1 MNLIIDNISFNR
13 VEEESFSTTFDIGS
27 LPKHYE
33 FNEFISDE
41 DVESDRD
48 DLPRLVLM
56 GLRGSGKTSIQK
68 VVFQK
73 MSPNETLFI
82 GSNNSMLKDVVNNSA
97 FVNFQIC
104 DFPGHFDFTDSEYD
118 VQSIL
123 QGCQSLVFV
132 IDAQDAIASALNRLH
147 SVVTKAYK
155 INKNIKF
162 EVFIH
167 KVDGLTEDT
176 KMETQR
182 EIHQRANDD
191 LVDSGDE
198 QKIYISFHLTSIYDH
213 SIFEAFSRVVQ
224 KMIPHYATLENFLN
238 IIIQTSGIEKA
249 FLYDVKTKIYVATDS
264 SPVDIQSYEL
274 CCDMIDVVIDLSN
287 IYGLGENPGLMNDP
301 AFDDQ
306 SSSLIKLNNGTIL
319 YLREVCSFLAL
330 VCILRED
337 NFEKQRIIDYNF
349 VILRKGIHKLFEL
362 KDKEKESIEPR
373 NPPSFK

>member
-1 MNLIIDNISFNR
+1 MSFNR

-41 DVESDRD
+41 DAESDRD

-104 DFPGHFDFTDSEYD
+104 DFPGHFDFADSEYD
-118 VQSIL
+118 IQSIL

-287 IYGLGENPGLMNDP
+287 IYGSGENPGLMNDP

-373 NPPSFK
+373 NPPSFN

>member
-1 MNLIIDNISFNR
+1 M
-13 VEEESFSTTFDIGS
+13 SFSPTDDENFNSSFEIGS
-27 LPKHYE
+27 LSKNYE
-33 FNEFISDE
+33 YNPFIQDE
-41 DVESDRD
+41 DTESEKE
-48 DLPRLVLM
+48 DLPRLLLM

-82 GSNNSMLKDVVNNSA
+82 GSNNSILKDVVNNSA

-104 DFPGHFDFTDSEYD
+104 DFPGHFNFTGIDDIE
-118 VQSIL
+118 SIF
-123 QGCQSLVFV
+123 QGCESLIFV

-155 INKNIKF
+155 VNSNIKF

-167 KVDGLTEDT
+167 KIDGLTEDT

-191 LVDSGDE
+191 LVESGLE
-198 QKIYISFHLTSIYDH
+198 QKIYISYHLTSIYDH

-224 KMIPHYATLENFLN
+224 KMIPQYATLENFLN
-238 IIIQTSGIEKA
+238 IIISTSGIEKA
-249 FLYDVKTKIYVATDS
+249 FLFDVKTKIYVATDS
-264 SPVDIQSYEL
+264 SPVDVQSYEL
-274 CCDMIDVVIDLSN
+274 CCDMIDVIIDLSN
-287 IYGLGENPGLMNDP
+287 IYGMGEDQDLMNDP
-301 AFDDQ
+301 AFDDK

-349 VILRKGIHKLFEL
+349 MILRKGIHRLFEL
-362 KDKEKESIEPR
+362 KDKEKDSI
-373 NPPSFK
+373 PSSKSSSLL